1 MPRSRRTLP
10 LLTALLFPTALLWG
24 CSTPPPAADPAP
36 VTQVTASPESS
47 SEEQVE
53 TPNPQTAEEVFAD
66 IASKVDTAKLVKVY
80 TEDDDP
86 NDLLGRPN
94 GYTSKIAFSDSRISK
109 DDIDGTAKDAIER
122 GGSIEVYPDAA
133 GAKARATY
141 IQDMLKA
148 TGFGTEYDYVKGPI
162 LVRVTGNLTPTK
174 AKDYQAALA

>member
-1 MPRSRRTLP
+1 MPRSRRPLAAAAAILLP
-10 LLTALLFPTALLWG
+10 ATLLFG
-24 CSTPPPAADPAP
+24 CSSPPPAVEP
-36 VTQVTASPESS
+36 VTQVTASPEPSV
-47 SEEQVE
+47 EEKSQ
-53 TPNPQTAEEVFAD
+53 TTAPQSAEEVFTE
-66 IASKVDTAKLVKVY
+66 IAKEIDTAKLVKVY

-94 GYTSKIAFSDSRISK
+94 GYTSKIAFSDSRVSK
-109 DDIDGTAKDAIER
+109 DDTVGEAKDAIER
-122 GGSIEVYPDAA
+122 GGSIEVYPDDA

-141 IQDMLKA
+141 IQEMLKA